1 MMNYDSNYHTLNPVS
16 TKNFTFSRISF
27 ATKLYRPLLSQ
38 KYQFDNQSSIR
49 YDIDYICHF
58 TDKEVLC
65 VKVYYGI
72 SASSGTLQP
81 LEAQDFPHFC
91 EIFFNKCS
99 EGTKDGPYFTTASK
113 VDELHR
119 DNVNHLESHCVCIDG
134 DQKVGDPKS
143 CIEPKRV
150 HEVLKRKDINHFIY
164 TSFSHSPPD
173 KHKWRLVV
181 PCKITSLDE
190 HKATVAHLHK
200 LLFDNGLNELVAVK
214 ESFNLS
220 QLWYLPRSKDPS
232 VFQTFSHFTGKD
244 FPTHDQY
251 PNFWSLVPTPTK
263 TKPEVNEPEP
273 ETTSY
278 DEIIHNI
285 ETATHPI
292 HDSIN
297 LFIYGSVKDGLPRW
311 RILKDLNRMS
321 EDWDLE
327 VEGGKLQGYKNDF
340 ERLVDT
346 AIKKFSV
353 EQPEYHSHWT
363 EETEAFSNVPR
374 IFTNYPDQGGMMEEL
389 VQCCLDWMVFPNRQI
404 AVTAARAVISTLGAR
419 VYTFEGGKGIALTC
433 LITGRSTIGKSN
445 IKKFFLWLMDNFQLA
460 NTSQEF
466 IGDQYY
472 TSVKNMVK
480 DVNDKTSLL
489 SVRTESGQSDKSKAG
504 DMARVMAYELEFS
517 TESGAAGYIS
527 GGGQN
532 DKIPPL
538 FSPAVTTIRES
549 VAKIQSDA
557 DAMNQSVVAGVS
569 GRRSLVLIDVIK
581 GNMNPSPITKIPK
594 RIKDL
599 IIKLYS
605 KASDDRRKDCSQPLN
620 PKLWVTFEYEDPKYM
635 QQATLKWLECENRAA
650 LLEDDYESTFYG
662 RLYERVPAYA
672 GSLAIADNPDK
683 PVITN
688 RHLEIAEAS
697 LMAELNAHRHQETSG
712 ELDDP
717 LSRLISKI
725 EKVFHGS
732 MVKEL
737 SWYKPALKKI
747 GKKELQDGAME
758 WSPLSR
764 KLRRYIAPLDRR
776 DKDAFFRSLGIRL
789 RAVDIS
795 ILSNEETQE
804 RYGHKRMTLRRM

>member
-1 MMNYDSNYHTLNPVS
+1 M
-16 TKNFTFSRISF
+16 
-27 ATKLYRPLLSQ
+27 
-38 KYQFDNQSSIR
+38 
-49 YDIDYICHF
+49 
-58 TDKEVLC
+58 
-65 VKVYYGI
+65 KVFYGL
-72 SASSGTLQP
+72 SASSATLK
-81 LEAQDFPHFC
+81 EHEVRDFAHFC
-91 EIFFNKCS
+91 EIFLTKCS
-99 EGTKDGPYFTTASK
+99 SGTKDGVYFTTACK

-119 DNVNHLESHCVCIDG
+119 DNVNHLESHCICIDG
-134 DQKVGDPKS
+134 DQKVGDPNS
-143 CIEPKRV
+143 CVEPSRV

-164 TSFSHSPPD
+164 TSFSHNPPN
-173 KHKWRLVV
+173 KFKWRLVV
-181 PCKITSLDE
+181 PCKIASLDE

-232 VFQTFSHFTGKD
+232 VYETYSHFTGKD
-244 FPTHDQY
+244 FPTYDQY
-251 PNFWSLVPTPTK
+251 PNFWNLVPTPSK
-263 TKPEVNEPEP
+263 QKPEVNEPDHEP
-273 ETTSY
+273 SSY
-278 DEIIHNI
+278 EQIINNI

-311 RILKDLNRMS
+311 RILKDLNRMAK
-321 EDWDLE
+321 DWDLE
-327 VEGGKLQGYKNDF
+327 ADSGKLKGYKNDF

-346 AIKKFSV
+346 AIKKFQV
-353 EQPEYHSHWT
+353 DQPEDHSHWT
-363 EETEAFSNVPR
+363 EETETYSNVPR

-404 AVTAARAVISTLGAR
+404 AVTAARTVISTLGAR

-472 TSVKNMVK
+472 TSVKNMVA
-480 DVNDKTSLL
+480 DLNSKTSLL
-489 SVRTESGQSDKSKAG
+489 SIRTESGQSDKSKAG

-517 TESGAAGYIS
+517 TESGATGYIS

-569 GRRSLVLIDVIK
+569 GRRSLVLIDPIK
-581 GNMNPSPITKIPK
+581 GNMNLNPIKKIPK
-594 RIKDL
+594 RIRDL

-620 PKLWVTFEYEDPKYM
+620 PKLWITFEYEDPTFM
-635 QQATLKWLECENRAA
+635 QKATLRWLECENRAA

-672 GSLAIADNPDK
+672 GILAVADNPDK
-683 PVITN
+683 PIITN

-717 LSRLISKI
+717 LSRLIAKI

-737 SWYKPALKKI
+737 SWYKGALKKV
-747 GKKELQDGAME
+747 GRKELEDGAME

-764 KLRRYIAPLDRR
+764 KLRRYITPLDRR
-776 DKDAFFRSLGIRL
+776 DKESFFRNLNIRL
-789 RAVDIS
+789 RAVDIA
-795 ILSNEETQE
+795 ILSAEETQE